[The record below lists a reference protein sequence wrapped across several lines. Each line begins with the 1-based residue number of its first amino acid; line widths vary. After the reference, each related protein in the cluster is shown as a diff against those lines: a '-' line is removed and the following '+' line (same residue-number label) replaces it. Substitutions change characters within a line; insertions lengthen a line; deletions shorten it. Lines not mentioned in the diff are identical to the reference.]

1 MTSTRAATLAALA
14 AMVFVAA
21 GVSSTGSGQA
31 AETPKTLTPFNGKDL
46 TGWKLRDPAKSQ
58 WKVGTASIDP
68 ANPKRMV
75 LDPKG
80 TDLVNL
86 RGGCDLMTEAEF
98 GDCLVTLEV
107 MIPKESNSG
116 VYLMGRYEVQI
127 IDSFGKDAD
136 FGPGDMGGIYH
147 TAAPVKP
154 KFKAPGEWQTM
165 EIVFKAPR
173 FDAAGKRTAK
183 AKFVKVVLN
192 GQAIHENVEV
202 EGPTGGELGPEVAK
216 GPLML
221 QGDHGPVA
229 FRNIKIT
236 LTE

>member
-1 MTSTRAATLAALA
+1 MRRVRMAILAAA
-14 AMVFVAA
+14 IVIAA
-21 GVSSTGSGQA
+21 GA
-31 AETPKTLTPFNGKDL
+31 AEVAKTLTPFNGKDM

-58 WKVGTASIDP
+58 WKVGTASMDP
-68 ANPKRMV
+68 ANPKLMA

-80 TDLVNL
+80 TELVNL
-86 RGGCDLMTEAEF
+86 KGGCDLMTEAEF
-98 GDCLVTLEV
+98 ADCTISLEF
-107 MIPKESNSG
+107 MIPKGSNSG
-116 VYLMGRYEVQI
+116 VYPMGRYEVQI

-136 FGPGDMGGIYH
+136 FGPGDMGVIYK

-173 FDAAGKRTAK
+173 FDAGKKTAK

-192 GQAIHENVEV
+192 GATIHENVEV
-202 EGPTGGELGPEVAK
+202 EGPTGGELGSEIAK
-216 GPLML
+216 GPLMF

-236 LTE
+236 VPE